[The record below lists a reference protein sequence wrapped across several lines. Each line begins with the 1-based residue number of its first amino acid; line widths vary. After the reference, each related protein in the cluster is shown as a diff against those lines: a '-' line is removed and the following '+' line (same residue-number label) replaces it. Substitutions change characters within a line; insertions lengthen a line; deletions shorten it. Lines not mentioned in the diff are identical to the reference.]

1 MWQSN
6 INRCKKNNF
15 RIMDFSSVQNLGS
28 SLPLIYLTA
37 FIALLAGSA
46 VIVGKQVLKNRVL
59 ENDLGKLEKRVLA
72 DDCTAQEY
80 YALASIYL
88 DKRLFVQAI
97 KLLQKA
103 LKNKST
109 AAEGESIAA
118 NEFAPVHNALGYA
131 YECQEQFDLAIRNY
145 KEAIKQDPNYV
156 TAMNNL
162 GHAYE
167 QKKLMSQALESY
179 EQALALDPKNETAS
193 RRVTSLR
200 RRLVTTTNS

>member
-1 MWQSN
+1 
-6 INRCKKNNF
+6 
-15 RIMDFSSVQNLGS
+15 MDFSSVQNLGS

-88 DKRLFVQAI
+88 DKRLFVQAV

-109 AAEGESIAA
+109 AAEGESIEA

-145 KEAIKQDPNYV
+145 KEAIKQDPTYV

-179 EQALALDPKNETAS
+179 EQALALDPKNETAD
-193 RRVTSLR
+193 RRITSLR
-200 RRLVTTTNS
+200 RRLVTTSNS

>member
-1 MWQSN
+1 
-6 INRCKKNNF
+6 
-15 RIMDFSSVQNLGS
+15 MDFSSIQNLGS

-37 FIALLAGSA
+37 FITLLAGSA
-46 VIVGKQVLKNRVL
+46 VIVGQQVIKSRVL

-88 DKRLFVQAI
+88 DKKLFVQAV

-109 AAEGESIAA
+109 AAEGESIDI

-145 KEAIKQDPNYV
+145 KEAIKQDPAYV

-179 EQALALDPKNETAS
+179 EQALALEPTNETAS
-193 RRVTSLR
+193 RRITSLR
-200 RRLVTTTNS
+200 RRLVTTTNG

>member
-1 MWQSN
+1 MN
-6 INRCKKNNF
+6 
-15 RIMDFSSVQNLGS
+15 FSSIQDLGS

-88 DKRLFVQAI
+88 DKRLFVQAV

-109 AAEGESIAA
+109 AAENESITEGASKA
-118 NEFAPVHNALGYA
+118 IDSNDFAPVHNALGYA

-145 KEAIKQDPNYV
+145 KEAIKQDPAYV

-179 EQALALDPKNETAS
+179 EQALALEPKNETANQ
-193 RRVTSLR
+193 RVTSLR
-200 RRLVTTTNS
+200 RRLVTTNN

>member
-1 MWQSN
+1 
-6 INRCKKNNF
+6 
-15 RIMDFSSVQNLGS
+15 MDFSSIQNLGS

-37 FIALLAGSA
+37 FIILLAGSA
-46 VIVGKQVLKNRVL
+46 VIVGQQVLKNRVL

-72 DDCTAQEY
+72 DDCTSQEY

-88 DKRLFVQAI
+88 DKSLFVQAI

-103 LKNKST
+103 LKDKSI
-109 AAEGESIAA
+109 EA

-145 KEAIKQDPNYV
+145 KEAIKQDPGYV

-179 EQALALDPKNETAS
+179 EQALALDPKNETAD
-193 RRVTSLR
+193 RRITSLR

>member
-1 MWQSN
+1 
-6 INRCKKNNF
+6 
-15 RIMDFSSVQNLGS
+15 MDFSSIQNLGS
-28 SLPLIYLTA
+28 SIPLIYLSA
-37 FIALLAGSA
+37 FIILLAGSA
-46 VIVGKQVLKNRVL
+46 VIVGRQVLKNRVL

-72 DDCTAQEY
+72 DDCTSQEY

-88 DKRLFVQAI
+88 DKSLFVQAV

-103 LKNKST
+103 LKDK
-109 AAEGESIAA
+109 SIAA

-145 KEAIKQDPNYV
+145 KEAIKQDPGYV

-179 EQALALDPKNETAS
+179 EQALALDPKNETAD
-193 RRVTSLR
+193 RRITSLR
-200 RRLVTTTNS
+200 RRLVTTTNN

>member
-1 MWQSN
+1 
-6 INRCKKNNF
+6 
-15 RIMDFSSVQNLGS
+15 MDFSSVQNLGS

-37 FIALLAGSA
+37 FVALLTGSA
-46 VIVGKQVLKNRVL
+46 VIVGRQVLKNRVL
-59 ENDLGKLEKRVLA
+59 ENDLGKLEKRALA

-109 AAEGESIAA
+109 AAEAESIASGASKAIEA

-131 YECQEQFDLAIRNY
+131 YECQEQYDLAIRNY
-145 KEAIKQDPNYV
+145 KEAIKQDPSYV

-179 EQALALDPKNETAS
+179 EQALALEPNNETANL
-193 RRVTSLR
+193 RVISLR
-200 RRLVTTTNS
+200 RRLVTTTKG

>member
-1 MWQSN
+1 
-6 INRCKKNNF
+6 
-15 RIMDFSSVQNLGS
+15 MDFSSVQNLGS

-37 FIALLAGSA
+37 FVALLTGSA
-46 VIVGKQVLKNRVL
+46 VIVGRQVLKNRVL
-59 ENDLGKLEKRVLA
+59 ENDLGKLEKRALA

-109 AAEGESIAA
+109 AAEAESIASGASKAIEA

-131 YECQEQFDLAIRNY
+131 YECQEQYDLAIRNY
-145 KEAIKQDPNYV
+145 KEAIKQDPSYV

-179 EQALALDPKNETAS
+179 EQALALEPNNETANL
-193 RRVTSLR
+193 RVISLR
-200 RRLVTTTNS
+200 RRLVTTTNG